1 MWGIGAVASEHQP
14 ASAGP
19 RAWPWK
25 FISRPDLRAQ
35 RASARAGRT
44 ADRDLQRRIRRELR
58 ALGVQPPLDV
68 EELRRALSDRR
79 GRPIVFR
86 PAPLPM
92 PGPLGMW
99 ADTVHGDLIVY
110 QERTSKLH
118 QDHIILHELCH
129 VIADDVGSPTD
140 WAALVPGVD
149 KREVRRVLNRCS
161 YEDAAECRVETAATI
176 IMEWASV
183 LDRLEPAP
191 ARDLA
196 ARRVNMALGDRRG
209 WL

>member
-1 MWGIGAVASEHQP
+1 MGEIGATASEHKP
-14 ASAGP
+14 AYAGP

-25 FISRPDLRAQ
+25 LSSRLRLQAS
-35 RASARAGRT
+35 RTSARAAWAT
-44 ADRDLQRRIRRELR
+44 DRDLQRRIRRTLQE
-58 ALGVQPPLDV
+58 LGVQPPLDV
-68 EELRRALSDRR
+68 DELRRALSERR
-79 GRPIVFR
+79 GRPIVLR

-99 ADTVHGDLIVY
+99 VDTVHGDLIVY

-129 VIADDVGSPTD
+129 VIADDDGAPTD

-149 KREVRRVLNRCS
+149 KGEVRRVLNRCS
-161 YEDAAECRVETAATI
+161 YDDVAECRVETAATI

-196 ARRVNMALGDRRG
+196 ARRVCMALGDRRG